1 MGRLLGAL
9 KAGDRL
15 RHVRDWPARR
25 LSPGGT
31 NLAVALLGGSAALA
45 GLSGG
50 LILTGHPVA
59 AGVAGLGAAGGLLV
73 GTARAVTMAGT
84 RGPFVALL
92 LDRTFDACVLG
103 PLAWVS
109 RSTAPR
115 VSALAL
121 VALGASFT
129 ASYERAKAASLGYR
143 ARETPAYTAVRS
155 LLPVLGLLT
164 GWVEPSLWG
173 LSAVALAAVAV
184 RAWNVAAQHRR
195 MLMAPGTGPA
205 HGL

>member
-1 MGRLLGAL
+1 M
-9 KAGDRL
+9 
-15 RHVRDWPARR
+15 RDWPARR
-25 LSPGGT
+25 LRSGGT
-31 NLAVALLGGSAALA
+31 NLAVAFLGGSAALA
-45 GLSGG
+45 GLCAG

-59 AGVAGLGAAGGLLV
+59 AGVAGLGAAGGLVL
-73 GTARAVTMAGT
+73 GTARAVTMVGRRVT
-84 RGPFVALL
+84 FVAFL

-121 VALGASFT
+121 VALGAAFT

-143 ARETPAYTAVRS
+143 ARESPAYTAVRS
-155 LLPVLGLLT
+155 LLPVIGLLT
-164 GWVEPSLWG
+164 GWVEASLWV
-173 LSAVALAAVAV
+173 LSAIALAAMAV

-195 MLMAPGTGPA
+195 TAAASGTGPA